1 MGAAQLKEWG
11 CEAQDDP
18 LHWISTMR
26 SPSAK
31 LFDLALFA
39 PVALLL
45 VVQPAGLSAAPPRTV
60 PRAPEARASSAYQAA
75 LRQGP
80 LAVQAFLEEFPK
92 GADLHVH
99 LGAAV
104 YAETIIR
111 VAAEDKVCIDPA
123 KDEFAR
129 DTAGK
134 TLKEPCAPP
143 LVPASK
149 LNGSSMTQEEQDLYD
164 RVVDAFSMRNFVP
177 TPSYSG
183 HDQFF
188 STFDRFGGLDKS
200 HTGQWIDEITRR
212 SDAENNQY
220 LELMHTP
227 AFGHAARLAHE
238 LGFNPDLAKM
248 RQALLDHGLRDEIAA
263 DREEVKA
270 AIAARNQIQHCGTP
284 QASSACRVQ
293 VRFIYQV
300 LRAFSPEQVFAQT
313 LLGFETVEQ
322 SIEQGSDDWVGIN
335 FVQPEDYMV
344 AMRDYTLHMQMVEY
358 LHGLYPK
365 VHITLHAGELAPGMV
380 PPEGL
385 KFHIRQAVEIG
396 HAERIGHGVD
406 VMYEDDAEGLLK
418 EMATKHVM
426 VEINLSSNEGILGI
440 TGDRHPFQYYR
451 AAHVPVAFSTDDQG
465 VSRIDLTHEY
475 VRAANDYHLGYA
487 DLKQLARTGMEHN
500 FLPGASLWALPDMF
514 TVPASACKGQTLG
527 ASMPST
533 LCKKFLDE
541 NEKAAAQWELE
552 RRFREFEA
560 KF

>member
-1 MGAAQLKEWG
+1 
-11 CEAQDDP
+11 
-18 LHWISTMR
+18 MR
-26 SPSAK
+26 LLPKK
-31 LFDLALFA
+31 LFDLASLSIAAFA
-39 PVALLL
+39 FIAPS
-45 VVQPAGLSAAPPRTV
+45 AGLAASIAGASASAAD
-60 PRAPEARASSAYQAA
+60 ARASRAFQAA
-75 LRQGP
+75 VRQGP
-80 LAVQAFLEEFPK
+80 LAVEAFLADFPK

-99 LGAAV
+99 LGAGV
-104 YAETIIR
+104 YAETLIR

-129 DTAGK
+129 NAEGK

-143 LVPASK
+143 LVPASE
-149 LNGSSMTQEEQDLYD
+149 LNGSSLTQAEQDLYD
-164 RVVDAFSMRNFVP
+164 RVVDAFSMRNFVA

-212 SDAENNQY
+212 ADAENNQY
-220 LELMHTP
+220 LELMQSP
-227 AFGHAARLAHE
+227 KFDHAKQIAKEA
-238 LGFNPDLAKM
+238 GFNPDFAQM

-263 DREEVKA
+263 DREEVKE
-270 AIAARNQIQHCGTP
+270 AIASRNQIQHCGTP

-293 VRFIYQV
+293 VRFLYQI
-300 LRAFSPEQVFAQT
+300 LRAAAPELVFAQT

-322 SIEQGSDDWVGIN
+322 AIEHGSDDWVGIN

-344 AMRDYTLHMQMVEY
+344 AMRDYTLHMKMVEY
-358 LHGLYPK
+358 LHSLYPK

-380 PPEGL
+380 PPEGM

-406 VMYEDDAEGLLK
+406 VMYENDAEGLLK
-418 EMATKHVM
+418 EMAKKHVM

-440 TGDRHPFQYYR
+440 TGDKHPFQYYR
-451 AAHVPVAFSTDDQG
+451 AAHVPVALSTDDQG

-475 VRAANDYHLGYA
+475 VRAANDYHLSYG
-487 DLKQLARTGMEHN
+487 DLKQLARTGMEHD
-500 FLPGASLWALPDMF
+500 FLPGESLWAAPDALG
-514 TVPASACKGQTLG
+514 VPVAACKGQDLG
-527 ASMPST
+527 AAKSSAA
-533 LCKKFLDE
+533 CKSFL
-541 NEKAAAQWELE
+541 NANQKAAAQWELE

>member
-1 MGAAQLKEWG
+1 
-11 CEAQDDP
+11 
-18 LHWISTMR
+18 
-26 SPSAK
+26 
-31 LFDLALFA
+31 LFDLVFLPLA
-39 PVALLL
+39 ALLL
-45 VVQPAGLSAAPPRTV
+45 TVDPAALLAAPSGTPH
-60 PRAPEARASSAYQAA
+60 APEARAASAYQTAV
-75 LRQGP
+75 RQGP
-80 LAVQAFLEEFPK
+80 LAVQAFLADFPK
-92 GADLHVH
+92 GADLHFH
-99 LGAAV
+99 LGAGV

-111 VAAEDKVCIDPA
+111 VGAEDKVCIDPA
-123 KDEFAR
+123 KAEFAR
-129 DTAGK
+129 NEQGK
-134 TLKEPCAPP
+134 VVKEPCASP
-143 LVPASK
+143 LVPASE
-149 LNGSSMTQEEQDLYD
+149 LNGSSLTPAQQDLYD

-227 AFGHAARLAHE
+227 AFGHAARIAHE

-248 RQALLDHGLRDEIAA
+248 RQALLDHGIRDEIAT

-270 AIAARNQIQHCGTP
+270 AVASRNEIQHCGTP
-284 QASSACRVQ
+284 EASSACRVQ

-322 SIEQGSDDWVGIN
+322 AIEQGSDDWVGIN

-344 AMRDYTLHMQMVEY
+344 AMRDYTLHMKMVEY
-358 LHGLYPK
+358 LHSLYPK

-380 PPEGL
+380 PPEGMR
-385 KFHIRQAVEIG
+385 FHVRQAVEIG
-396 HAERIGHGVD
+396 HADRIGHGVD

-418 EMATKHVM
+418 EMARKHVM

-451 AAHVPVAFSTDDQG
+451 TAHVPVALSTDDQG
-465 VSRIDLTHEY
+465 VSRINLTHEY
-475 VRAANDYHLGYA
+475 VRAANDYHLSYA

-500 FLPGASLWALPDMF
+500 FLPGASLWAAPDVF
-514 TVPASACKGQTLG
+514 AAPVAACRGQILGAAKPSAACK
-527 ASMPST
+527 S
-533 LCKKFLDE
+533 FLDA

-552 RRFREFEA
+552 RRFKEFEA
-560 KF
+560 RF